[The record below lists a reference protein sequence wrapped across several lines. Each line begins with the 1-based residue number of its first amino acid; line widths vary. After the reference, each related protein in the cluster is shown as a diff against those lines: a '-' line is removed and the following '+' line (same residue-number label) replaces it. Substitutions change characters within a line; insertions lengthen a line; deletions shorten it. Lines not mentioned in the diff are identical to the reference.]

1 MTNPMTAP
9 ANTAI
14 IPGGLNTAAPYEYR
28 GNVVRRERDDILTWL
43 DEQEKK
49 RDARSCPDIKV
60 RT

>member
-1 MTNPMTAP
+1 MNQMIAS
-9 ANTAI
+9 ANATI

-28 GNVVRRERDDILTWL
+28 GNVIRSDRDDILTWL

-49 RDARSCPDIKV
+49 RDARSCPDPKI